1 MRGRMGVVALVAGI
15 VAVGSSARAGGGKE
29 PAADPLVVHEW
40 GTFTSMVGA
49 EGLALE
55 GLQHEEEALPEFVY
69 SRTEVRECP
78 LRKVGFKG
86 LELPASHVTRKMETP
101 VIYVRSKSAR
111 SLRVRV
117 GFERGLI
124 TQWFPVTD
132 TLGPPELSCDE
143 GALDLRKVERSF
155 LEWDVDVLP
164 LGAQRPAQVPEA
176 ADDDPWTV
184 AREVEASWLVTK
196 PRKAPERLGPVEAER
211 YLFYRGLGT
220 FRLPFHGHAD
230 ESGTAF
236 LNDATS
242 QVDQVVVL
250 QVGPRGE
257 TARYDI
263 ACYVKPG
270 GGTKFPR
277 LAERPHAPM
286 ESVLPSL
293 EADVQKILVGQ
304 GLEVDEARAMVRTW
318 SRSWFR
324 TEGTRFIYTV
334 PRALTD
340 AILPLTILP
349 APDELVRVLVGRLEL
364 ITPAVRAEVET
375 ALKDAADADAAR
387 RERGEARLARLDRFL
402 EPHLRDVLASS
413 GDAHV
418 KALAEAR
425 LATIR

>member
-1 MRGRMGVVALVAGI
+1 
-15 VAVGSSARAGGGKE
+15 
-29 PAADPLVVHEW
+29 
-40 GTFTSMVGA
+40 MVGA

-55 GLQHEEEALPEFVY
+55 GLEHEEEALPEFVY
-69 SRTEVRECP
+69 SRSEVRECP
-78 LRKVGFKG
+78 LREQGYKG

-101 VIYVRSKSAR
+101 VIYVRSKTAR
-111 SLRVRV
+111 ALRVRV
-117 GFERGLI
+117 EFDRGLI
-124 TQWFPVTD
+124 TQWYPVTD
-132 TLGPPELSCDE
+132 LLGPPELACDE
-143 GALDLRKVERSF
+143 GPLDLRKVERSF

-164 LGAQRPAQVPEA
+164 LGADRPSRVPAA
-176 ADDDPWTV
+176 ADDDPWTF

-220 FRLPFHGHAD
+220 FPLPFAAHAG
-230 ESGTAF
+230 EGSARTFVNRSA
-236 LNDATS
+236 AQVS
-242 QVDQVVVL
+242 QVVAL
-250 QVGPRGE
+250 EVGPRGE

-263 ACYVKPG
+263 RCYLEAGEKAA
-270 GGTKFPR
+270 FD
-277 LAERPHAPM
+277 LASREWAPIAQ
-286 ESVLPSL
+286 VLPGL
-293 EADVQKILVGQ
+293 EADVQKILVGR
-304 GLEVDEARAMVRTW
+304 GLAADEARAMVRTW

-324 TEGTRFIYTV
+324 TEGTRIIYTV
-334 PRALTD
+334 PRELTD

-375 ALKDAADADAAR
+375 ALKDADDADASR

-402 EPHLRDVLASS
+402 EPHLRDVLAGS
-413 GDAHV
+413 GDAHA